1 MVVGLLATCLTILL
15 PSTGRSQDATEE
27 KNPIGEWF
35 RNLDREVR
43 EGAEA
48 IEQDKLGRDQL
59 DSRTPQSQDLAR
71 RLDQARI
78 AIEKRNWHDA
88 IEILQFLIDSPDDSF
103 FFNSRRELRSLKQEV
118 QRILESV
125 PPEALRNYQNRFHP
139 AAARQLESA
148 LRQQDID
155 ILHSTGLKFGATEPG
170 QESLRHLAYRWR
182 DEGQLESAAD
192 LLARIAR
199 QEKNRQVSARLA
211 KQAVLIASEAGNTS
225 LVESLT
231 KEFGIPLDQ
240 TELRSSFPSH
250 DGSQRIV
257 TSPTP
262 LLTDREFSPKNL
274 VPAWNQ
280 PAIERFAIRDA
291 VTHIFADLRQNGRT
305 LIPVPASAVAAGK
318 VVLRTLR
325 SLEVREASTGQLVWE
340 DRNVDDLES
349 IVVNK
354 MSDSL
359 RTLHMSGRAT
369 EGSPLTSLLL
379 RDQVSRSVSTD
390 GEFVYVI
397 ENNSVLTESGRS
409 NSYLWQR
416 RVASEGKQDSGWG
429 SNRLMVY
436 DIDTGRPV
444 WKIGGPVV
452 EAPFS
457 PPLAGTFF
465 LGAPTV
471 DGSELYIIGERDD
484 QVMLFVLD
492 RYNGELLWSQA
503 VAIPSSPITSDI
515 IRRYWSCTPTVSGP
529 LVFCPTT
536 CGWLVAVDRT
546 TRQLAWG
553 TRFSD
558 RKQGGRRFR
567 GGNAFQAIHDLNRRW
582 DRSLVIPYGNF
593 VITTPIELPNEF
605 GNSSNFSFCLDRE
618 TGALVW
624 KQEKDECLYLAGIH
638 KDLAIYVGSNF
649 VLARNVNER
658 GRIAWKKPLTSDE
671 LSVCGRGVILNDE
684 LLLPLADHRI
694 AVVNLETGEHWKTFQ
709 LAVEGAS
716 FGNMQVS
723 GNHLVSVSSFDSLA
737 IALDGSIGSQLEQ
750 SEEFVRTLRNINQ
763 LISEGMDQEA
773 FELCRSVRERLK
785 NDPNIEFSID
795 PVDELYWNLINK
807 IILNHEG
814 DLEALSDLAHEGAD
828 RVKIRQRLVNTAID
842 SGEVVTA
849 VAICMELLKTSS
861 LDVFLEEGNR
871 TVRIDSWIA
880 GKLDQ
885 ILRECSESERLEI
898 ERTISLKAV
907 ELRDHLNIDRLARAL
922 SSTPT
927 GTQLQFELAIQD
939 RTEDRFSNALL
950 RFERVLDSSDEDLKV
965 PAWVEMA
972 SIYRENKLV
981 ADERGIWNEIL
992 KAAPTVI
999 RGGIDSH
1006 AAAKNALLEHDE
1018 LEAKTPAIE
1027 ESWGDSWEALRAGT
1041 LGRDDH
1047 VLAIPQQGESSPVVA
1062 SKNYLYHPQQQRIR
1076 VEDGKSGQL
1085 YWTFPVRSIP
1095 YLSRSSGVG
1104 ILHAGS
1110 MSYFVHRGVL
1120 HAVQVLDREVP
1131 WSYSP
1136 DISGAAASRLRR
1148 PSRHDS
1154 YSLVNPVV
1162 FRNHLNLTSQSTLTG
1177 FLLAANSSAVLVIEE
1192 ELHALDP
1199 LTGELL
1205 WTETEIDARKTGR
1218 PSGSDFLL
1226 TSHRRD
1232 TQRIRGV
1239 DGGLVEEITDPDF
1252 ASECLKVNANSIV
1265 TFSQPS
1271 EKKNDAWVL
1280 ALTRMDDEQDVWSIE
1295 IDDSSSMTEIDSQT
1309 VAVLAST
1316 GELSLIDLVSGEQR
1330 PLGSIP
1336 GELMRENKR
1345 IYCFVDDLRVFVKV
1359 AHGDASS
1366 GYVNLPSFRTPGTLF
1381 AFDRSGGFLWSRT
1394 TESLNPPKPDAE
1406 SEPEPEDPPAQRRNR
1421 KNRKDRNWT
1430 MNLVTREVENSP
1442 LIVFVSDQPEP
1453 KLDSSFRKLR
1463 LVGLDKRT
1471 GETVVEWERL
1481 SNSGGFSYIHFDRS
1495 KRLIDLWTYNERL
1508 KIKPTKQVA
1517 TSQERTQ

>member
-15 PSTGRSQDATEE
+15 PSTGNSQDATEE

-59 DSRTPQSQDLAR
+59 DSRTPQNQDLAR

-78 AIEKRNWHDA
+78 AIEKQNWHDA

-103 FFNSRRELRSLKQEV
+103 FFDSRRELRSLKGEV

-125 PPEALRNYQNRFHP
+125 PPEALRNYENRFQP
-139 AAARQLESA
+139 AARRQLDSA
-148 LRQQDID
+148 LRQQDVD
-155 ILHSTGLKFGATEPG
+155 ILHSTGLKYSATDTG
-170 QESLRHLAYRWR
+170 QESLRQLAYRWR
-182 DEGQLESAAD
+182 DEGQLDSAAD
-192 LLARIAR
+192 LLARVAR
-199 QEKNRQVSARLA
+199 QESNPQASARLA
-211 KQAVLIASEAGNTS
+211 KQAALIASEADNPS
-225 LVESLT
+225 LVEALT
-231 KEFGIPLDQ
+231 KEFGIPQDQ
-240 TELRSSFPSH
+240 TDLRSSFPSH
-250 DGSQRIV
+250 DRAQRTA
-257 TSPTP
+257 TSETP
-262 LLTDREFSPKNL
+262 LLTDRDFSPKNL
-274 VPAWNQ
+274 VPAWSQ

-291 VTHIFADLRQNGRT
+291 VSHIFSDLQQNGRT
-305 LIPVPASAVAAGK
+305 LIPVSSTAFAAGK
-318 VVLRTLR
+318 IVLRTLR

-349 IVVNK
+349 IVVND

-359 RTLHMSGRAT
+359 RTLQMSGRAS
-369 EGSPLTSLLL
+369 EVSPLTSLLL

-436 DIDTGRPV
+436 DIDTGRPA
-444 WKIGGPVV
+444 WKVGGAVV

-465 LGAPTV
+465 FGAPTV
-471 DGSELYIIGERDD
+471 DGSELYIIGERED
-484 QVMLFVLD
+484 QVTLFVLD
-492 RYNGELLWSQA
+492 RFNGEMLWSQA
-503 VAIPSSPITSDI
+503 IAIPSSPITSDI

-546 TRQLAWG
+546 TRRLAWA
-553 TRFSD
+553 TRYSD

-567 GGNAFQAIHDLNRRW
+567 GGNAFQAIQDLNRRW
-582 DRSLVIPYGNF
+582 DRSQVIPYENY
-593 VITTPIELPNEF
+593 VISTPIELPDEF
-605 GNSSNFSFCLDRE
+605 GNSTNFSFCLDRE
-618 TGALVW
+618 TGALIW
-624 KQEKDECLYLAGIH
+624 QQEKDDCLYLAGIH
-638 KDLAIYVGSNF
+638 NDLAIYVGNNF
-649 VLARNVNER
+649 VVARNVNER
-658 GRIAWKKPLTSDE
+658 GRIAWKKPLSSDE
-671 LSVCGRGVILNDE
+671 LSVCGRGVILNDQ
-684 LLLPLADHRI
+684 LLLPLENNQI
-694 AVVNLETGEHWKTFQ
+694 AVVDLETGEHWKTFQ

-723 GNHLVSVSSFDSLA
+723 RNYLVSVSSFDSMA
-737 IALDGSIGSQLEQ
+737 IALDGSIGSQQEQ
-750 SEEFVRTLRNINQ
+750 SEEFVKTLRNINQ

-773 FELCRSVRERLK
+773 FELCRSVRETLK

-795 PVDELYWNLINK
+795 PVDELYWNLIDK
-807 IILNHEG
+807 SILNHEG
-814 DLEALSDLAHEGAD
+814 DLQSLSDLAPEGVD
-828 RVKIRQRLVNTAID
+828 RVKIRQRLVNAAID
-842 SGEVVTA
+842 SGEAVTA
-849 VAICMELLKTSS
+849 VGICMELLKTSS
-861 LDVFLEEGNR
+861 LKEYLEENNR

-885 ILRECSESERLEI
+885 ILKECTSNERLQI

-907 ELRDHLNIDRLARAL
+907 ELRNHLNIDRLARAL
-922 SSTPT
+922 SATPT

-939 RTEDRFSNALL
+939 RSEDRFSNALL
-950 RFERVLDSSDEDLKV
+950 RFERVLDSNDDDLKV
-965 PAWVEMA
+965 PALVEMA
-972 SIYRENKLV
+972 SIFRQKKLL
-981 ADERGIWNEIL
+981 ADERNIWNEIL
-992 KAAPTVI
+992 KAPPTVI

-1006 AAAKNALLEHDE
+1006 EAAKTALNE
-1018 LEAKTPAIE
+1018 LEKLASESPAIDDH
-1027 ESWGDSWEALRAGT
+1027 WGDSWAALRAGT

-1047 VLAIPQQGESSPVVA
+1047 VLAIPQQGESSPVVTT
-1062 SKNYLYHPQQQRIR
+1062 KNYLYHPQHQRIR
-1076 VEDGKSGQL
+1076 IEDGKSGQL

-1136 DISGAAASRLRR
+1136 DISGAAAARLRR

-1154 YSLVNPVV
+1154 YSMVNPIA
-1162 FRNHLNLTSQSTLTG
+1162 FRNHLNLTSQSSLTG
-1177 FLLAANSSAVLVIEE
+1177 FLLAANSSAVLVLDEE
-1192 ELHALDP
+1192 MHALDP

-1205 WTETEIDARKTGR
+1205 WTERDVDTRRTGR
-1218 PSGSDFLL
+1218 PHGPDFLL

-1232 TQRIRGV
+1232 TQHIRGI
-1239 DGGLVEEITDPDF
+1239 DGAQVEEITDRNF
-1252 ASECLKVNANSIV
+1252 ALNCLKVNANSIV
-1265 TFSQPS
+1265 TLTQPS
-1271 EKKNDAWVL
+1271 DEKKGAWVL
-1280 ALTRMDDEQDVWSIE
+1280 AATRTDDDETLWSIDIE
-1295 IDDSSSMTEIDSQT
+1295 DSATMTDVDFQT
-1309 VAVLAST
+1309 VAVLTSV
-1316 GELSLIDLVSGEQR
+1316 GELSSIDLKTGERRQ
-1330 PLGSIP
+1330 LGSLP
-1336 GELMRENKR
+1336 GELMRVNKR
-1345 IYCFVDDLRVFVKV
+1345 IYCFADALRIFVKV

-1381 AFDRSGGFLWSRT
+1381 AFDRGGELLWSRT
-1394 TESLNPPKPDAE
+1394 TESLNPPEPE
-1406 SEPEPEDPPAQRRNR
+1406 VEPEPEDAPAEKKNR
-1421 KNRKDRNWT
+1421 KNRKERNWT

-1442 LIVFVSDQPEP
+1442 LILFVSDQPEP

-1481 SNSGGFSYIHFDRS
+1481 SNSGGFSYIHFDRY

-1517 TSQERTQ
+1517 TSQERAQ